1 MKYPVSASICCVLC
15 QNRERPNW
23 ATSLKWTFFQYDFR
37 NVWLYNGQGHV
48 DVFLKY
54 LEKGW
59 VFVIIKHGTIKLQT
73 HPKCSFSFYWKK
85 KQFHSEYNL
94 FWIDFPYG
102 YVLSSFWCFKQY
114 LLIEDCR
121 HKGIGKSERLF
132 RMWNCNIGEKMKYV
146 SYKLS
151 STT

>member
-1 MKYPVSASICCVLC
+1 MGSG
-15 QNRERPNW
+15 N
-23 ATSLKWTFFQYDFR
+23 
-37 NVWLYNGQGHV
+37 
-48 DVFLKY
+48 
-54 LEKGW
+54 
-59 VFVIIKHGTIKLQT
+59 
-73 HPKCSFSFYWKK
+73 KK
-85 KQFHSEYNL
+85 KRYKICTLVLGAGKKLSNIMAGGKWNFPSVLHSEYNL

-114 LLIEDCR
+114 PLIEDCR
-121 HKGIGKSERLF
+121 HKGIAKSERLF